1 MESPTMRRSED
12 EKKSSKF
19 DTRIEMSEEGKEDM
33 SSSLSNHAKRAIS
46 PVLELTKK
54 RSPFKR
60 KFSMKERMRKKTGKK
75 NLGGRRGR
83 SCNGR
88 LPMWIPTQPW
98 RRAWDIF
105 LFLVLFYSCL
115 YIPYEIGFDIHIGI
129 GSFMYVFNILVDV
142 YFCVDCAMN
151 FNVAIVKKDGEI
163 ITNPQIVRKMYFRG
177 WFFLD
182 LITSIPFGALVD
194 LFTGGTYRPSTFFH
208 LLYNLVPLTRT

>member
-1 MESPTMRRSED
+1 MDTSNRRSED

-19 DTRIEMSEEGKEDM
+19 DTRIEMTEEGKVEDV
-33 SSSLSNHAKRAIS
+33 SSSSNNAKRAIS
-46 PVLELTKK
+46 PVSMEITTKG
-54 RSPFKR
+54 RSPLKR
-60 KFSMKERMRKKTGKK
+60 KFSMKDRVKRKSGKK

-83 SCNGR
+83 SCNGK

-98 RRAWDIF
+98 RRAWDTF

-115 YIPYEIGFDIHIGI
+115 YIPYEIGFDIQIDI

-163 ITNPQIVRKMYFRG
+163 VTDPEFVRRTYFKG
-177 WFFLD
+177 WFFID
-182 LITSIPFGALVD
+182 LITSIPFGAFVD
-194 LFTGGTYRPSTFFH
+194 LFTGGT
-208 LLYNLVPLTRT
+208 

>member
-1 MESPTMRRSED
+1 MDPTSRRSED

-19 DTRIEMSEEGKEDM
+19 DTRIEMTEEGKVEDV
-33 SSSLSNHAKRAIS
+33 SSSSNNAKRAIS
-46 PVLELTKK
+46 PVSMELTTKG
-54 RSPFKR
+54 RSPLKR
-60 KFSMKERMRKKTGKK
+60 KFSMKDRVKRKSGKK

-83 SCNGR
+83 SCNGK

-115 YIPYEIGFDIHIGI
+115 YIPYEIGFDIQIDI

-163 ITNPQIVRKMYFRG
+163 VTDPEFVRRTYFKG

-182 LITSIPFGALVD
+182 LITSIPFGAFVD
-194 LFTGGTYRPSTFFH
+194 LFTGGT
-208 LLYNLVPLTRT
+208 

>member
-1 MESPTMRRSED
+1 MDPTSRRSED

-19 DTRIEMSEEGKEDM
+19 DTRIEMTEEGKVEDV
-33 SSSLSNHAKRAIS
+33 SSSSNNAKRAIS
-46 PVLELTKK
+46 PVSMELTTKG
-54 RSPFKR
+54 RSPLKR
-60 KFSMKERMRKKTGKK
+60 KFSMKDRVKRKSGKK

-83 SCNGR
+83 SCNGK

-163 ITNPQIVRKMYFRG
+163 VTDPEFVRRTYFKG
-177 WFFLD
+177 WFFID
-182 LITSIPFGALVD
+182 LITSIPFGAFVD
-194 LFTGGTYRPSTFFH
+194 LFTGGT
-208 LLYNLVPLTRT
+208 